1 MDSYL
6 IGALLIEAFFF
17 LTQSTSSYLEM
28 IPVRLLIY
36 GLALVMFYPVAARFA
51 RERKA
56 RAGDVPSGEAV
67 PAPTDALAVHLPENI
82 TVYYRPA
89 PLSARLGAL
98 GIDVIVVCAL
108 AGVWCFGVAILS
120 QIFRG
125 QGFKDLAL
133 TLGLVLPPLGY
144 FLYMEATNDG
154 QTLGKR
160 HTGIR
165 AIHESG
171 RALSVGEVFARN
183 ILRPLMVL
191 PPFNL
196 IEALCIRTNGWRQR
210 LGDLAAGS
218 VVIIDPK

>member
-6 IGALLIEAFFF
+6 IGAFGIELFFW
-17 LTQSTSSYLEM
+17 LTLSTQSYLEM
-28 IPVRLLIY
+28 IPVRALIY
-36 GLALVMFYPVAARFA
+36 GLALVLFYPVAARFA
-51 RERKA
+51 RERKQHA
-56 RAGDVPSGEAV
+56 SEVPSPDGM

-89 PLSARLGAL
+89 PLSRRLYAVAVDAVFVG
-98 GIDVIVVCAL
+98 AL
-108 AGVWCFGVAILS
+108 AGVWWFAVSLVSELVRA
-120 QIFRG
+120 QA
-125 QGFKDLAL
+125 LAS
-133 TLGLVLPPLGY
+133 LGLELGLMLAPLGY
-144 FLYMEATNDG
+144 FMYMEANHDG

-160 HTGIR
+160 QAGIR

-171 RALSVGEVFARN
+171 RALSFGEVFARN

-196 IEALCIRTNGWRQR
+196 IEAFCIRTNGWRQR
-210 LGDLAAGS
+210 LGDLAASS